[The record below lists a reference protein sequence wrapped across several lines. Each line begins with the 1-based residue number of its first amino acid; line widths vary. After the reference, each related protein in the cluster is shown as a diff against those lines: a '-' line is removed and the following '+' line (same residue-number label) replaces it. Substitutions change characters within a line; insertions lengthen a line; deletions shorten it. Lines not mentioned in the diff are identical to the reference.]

1 MYRWWN
7 VQRVTYLYISVTLCK
22 VNRQS
27 ISASENGENFL
38 DQLKEKYRT
47 LCSNRHEHRKSALP
61 FVTSKRIKA
70 PQLSAPLCLTLFS
83 GVIVTVVKN
92 LVRSHGVGL
101 WCKWGV
107 VVTSNQ
113 PATTNHLLRAGT
125 YEEYR
130 HTDHDFYFMSIRSG
144 WGYGTLLVTMMLM
157 RIRIQLSTFA
167 DPETHI
173 SKM

>member
-1 MYRWWN
+1 MQFSSQVSLQFCLLTKIWRLHFCGTTSIFRTFFRTYWSAADEETNNITLTRQIQIYGSVYNTGTEMYRWWN

-101 WCKWGV
+101 WCK
-107 VVTSNQ
+107 
-113 PATTNHLLRAGT
+113 
-125 YEEYR
+125 
-130 HTDHDFYFMSIRSG
+130 
-144 WGYGTLLVTMMLM
+144 
-157 RIRIQLSTFA
+157 
-167 DPETHI
+167 
-173 SKM
+173 